1 MAKKLNSLAKEKK
14 TIVTMVK
21 MYCHNHHAT
30 IKDQL
35 CRDCE
40 DLLQYALQR
49 IDKCPFG
56 AGKGP
61 CTQCA
66 IHCYKPLMRELI
78 QKVMR
83 YSGPRMLT
91 KHPVLAISHLLKSW
105 KAN

>member
-14 TIVTMVK
+14 TIVIMVK
-21 MYCHNHHAT
+21 MYCHNHHAVG
-30 IKDQL
+30 KDQL
-35 CRDCE
+35 CQDCE

-56 AGKGP
+56 EGKGP
-61 CTQCA
+61 CSQCE
-66 IHCYKPLMRELI
+66 IHCYKPSMRELI

-105 KAN
+105 KG